1 MSLVALI
8 PLKPPTEAK
17 ARLAGLLSPDERA
30 DLSRVTFLTVAD
42 ALLGAG
48 MAVAV
53 LTPNAVAA
61 ADLTVGECTVI
72 EEQPS
77 IRGLNAQLQLALNG
91 ATFAEADSV
100 LILHADLPLATPN
113 AVRLLV
119 GAARKE
125 IGRVTMVKSADGGT
139 NAMILPLPRPFALH
153 YGSGSFALH
162 EVAARAAGLGVYVHR
177 SPRLALDLDTT
188 ADVRTLLAS
197 SRGRNSPAGR
207 LLLAKGVEARLA
219 DTR

>member
-1 MSLVALI
+1 MALI

-48 MAVAV
+48 VPFAV

-77 IRGLNAQLQLALNG
+77 IRGLNAQLQVALNG

-119 GAARKE
+119 GAARKD

-177 SPRLALDLDTT
+177 SPRLALDLDTA

>member
-1 MSLVALI
+1 MALI

-177 SPRLALDLDTT
+177 SPRLALDLDTA

>member
-1 MSLVALI
+1 MALI

-119 GAARKE
+119 GAARKD
-125 IGRVTMVKSADGGT
+125 IGRVTIVKSADGGT

-177 SPRLALDLDTT
+177 SPRLALDLDTA

>member
-1 MSLVALI
+1 MALI

-30 DLSRVTFLTVAD
+30 ELARVTFRTVAD

-48 MAVAV
+48 VPFVV
-53 LTPNAVAA
+53 LTPLAVAA

-77 IRGLNAQLQLALNG
+77 IRGLNAQLQVALNG

-119 GAARKE
+119 GAARKD

-177 SPRLALDLDTT
+177 SPRLALDLDTA

>member
-48 MAVAV
+48 VPFVV
-53 LTPNAVAA
+53 LTPLAVAA

-77 IRGLNAQLQLALNG
+77 IRGLNAQLQVALNG

-119 GAARKE
+119 GAARKD
-125 IGRVTMVKSADGGT
+125 IGRVTIVKSADGGT

-177 SPRLALDLDTT
+177 SPRLALDLDTA

>member
-77 IRGLNAQLQLALNG
+77 IRGLNAQLQVALNG

-119 GAARKE
+119 GAARKD

-177 SPRLALDLDTT
+177 SPRLALDLDTA

>member
-17 ARLAGLLSPDERA
+17 ARLAGLLSPNERA
-30 DLSRVTFLTVAD
+30 ELARVTFRTVAD

-48 MAVAV
+48 VPFVV
-53 LTPNAVAA
+53 LTPLAVAA

-77 IRGLNAQLQLALNG
+77 IRGLNAQLQVALNG

-119 GAARKE
+119 GAARKD

-177 SPRLALDLDTT
+177 SPRLALDLDTA

>member
-48 MAVAV
+48 VPVAV

-77 IRGLNAQLQLALNG
+77 IRGLNAQLQVALNG

-119 GAARKE
+119 GAARKD

-177 SPRLALDLDTT
+177 SPRLALDLDTA

>member
-1 MSLVALI
+1 MALI

-119 GAARKE
+119 GAARKD
-125 IGRVTMVKSADGGT
+125 IGRVTIVKSADGGT

-177 SPRLALDLDTT
+177 SPRLALDLDTA
-188 ADVRTLLAS
+188 ADVRALLAS

>member
-1 MSLVALI
+1 MALI

-48 MAVAV
+48 VPFVV
-53 LTPNAVAA
+53 LTPLAVAA

-77 IRGLNAQLQLALNG
+77 IRGLNAQLQVALNG

-119 GAARKE
+119 GAARKD

-177 SPRLALDLDTT
+177 SPRLALDLDTA